1 MGDHFSAPVKVRSE
15 RATRG
20 ILALLLVV
28 GVLAAITITGS
39 GIAGAADLS
48 FGGYSPY
55 VAHGGADVNYD
66 GVVNGVD
73 DSTGFFD
80 GTDLIDGHLDCDSW
94 GATLNDGSSGDGGID
109 GSDDCILQ
117 GYFTDDVETFIHV
130 VDGFFAYTSTTETG
144 VKTPIS
150 DAGWKLPWAYD
161 SGTTFDLTSTDYTM
175 ADWAWVIEAGFVDYD
190 HDGYEGETAGND
202 DASDFLPLGIDI
214 DDGYVDVDDDGNVN
228 DSGDDCTDEC
238 FFGLDVNN
246 GKVQSGTVV
255 NPFTANAGP
264 TGPAGPAGVSG
275 RVAIAA
281 SSSTNSL
288 NKSKSA
294 TCSGT
299 TKVLGGGYSLT
310 GDTATLAHLTVV
322 ANGPAGGTAWRVR
335 VIEAT
340 PTSGTWAVTV
350 TAICATA

>member
-20 ILALLLVV
+20 ILALFLVI

-55 VAHGGADVNYD
+55 VANGGADVNYD
-66 GVVNGVD
+66 GVVNGLD
-73 DSTGFFD
+73 DSTGFFN
-80 GTDLIDGHLDCDSW
+80 GTDLIDGHLDCDNW
-94 GATLNDGSSGDGGID
+94 GLTLNDGGVGDGTID

-117 GYFTDDVETFIHV
+117 GYLVDDVETFIHV
-130 VDGFFAYTSTTETG
+130 VDGFFAYTSTTAGG

-161 SGTTFDLTSTDYTM
+161 SGTTFDLTSTDYEL
-175 ADWAWVIEAGFVDYD
+175 ADWAWVVETGFVDYQ
-190 HDGYEGETAGND
+190 HDGDGDTSD
-202 DASDFLPLGIDI
+202 DAIDFLPLGIDI
-214 DDGYVDVDDDGNVN
+214 EDGYVDVDDDGIVN
-228 DSGDDCTDEC
+228 DSGDDCSDEC

-255 NPFTANAGP
+255 NPFLANTGP

-275 RVAIAA
+275 RVAISD

-299 TKVLGGGYSLT
+299 TKVLGGGY
-310 GDTATLAHLTVV
+310 TLSGTTETLKHLTVV
-322 ANGPAGGTAWRVR
+322 SNGPAGGTAWRVR